1 MPKVFAVCNRKGGVG
16 KSTVTAG
23 LADALGQA
31 GKRALVVD
39 LDPQA
44 NLTAALG
51 VESAPFTI
59 NDVLFGDP
67 KTREV
72 NPGVILEAFVP
83 AGDGWHGV
91 DVIAAEDELAGR
103 EQDQMV
109 GRETRLRTA
118 MEGALATWDVV
129 LIDCPPSLGQLTINA
144 LVAAD
149 QALLITEPRSGS
161 VEGLAKIVTTM
172 ASVQRHFNADLALAG
187 VIVNKYAST
196 RRDRSLWLSSIEAN
210 YGSKVLTPYIP
221 ERETIPS
228 ASSDATPLSAYGA
241 KTREV
246 TEIFAALAGQLT

>member
-1 MPKVFAVCNRKGGVG
+1 MTKIYAVCNRKGGVG

-44 NLTAALG
+44 NVTAALG
-51 VESAPFTI
+51 IESAPYTI
-59 NDVLFGDP
+59 NDVLYGDQ

-72 NPGVILEAFVP
+72 SAGVILEAFLP

-149 QALLITEPRSGS
+149 EALLITEPRSGS

-172 ASVQRHFNADLALAG
+172 ASVQRHFNPELALAG
-187 VIVNKYAST
+187 VVVNKYASA
-196 RRDRSLWLSSIEAN
+196 RRDRAIWLTSIEEN
-210 YGSKVLTPYIP
+210 YGGKVLTPYIP

-228 ASSDATPLSAYGA
+228 ASSDAAPLSAYGA
-241 KTREV
+241 RTREV
-246 TEIFAALAGQLT
+246 TEIFAALADQLV